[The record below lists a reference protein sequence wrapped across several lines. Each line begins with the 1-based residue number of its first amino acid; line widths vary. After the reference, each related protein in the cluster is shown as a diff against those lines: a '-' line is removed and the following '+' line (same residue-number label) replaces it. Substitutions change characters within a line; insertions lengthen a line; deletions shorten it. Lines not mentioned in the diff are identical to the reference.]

1 LCDLQHKG
9 KGAVEHKQ
17 DISGVDLQKLLD
29 PTNIMLKTDTP
40 YGIQRDIWWDIMFH
54 LCRRGQENIMVLSM
68 FIKLSTKLARRMGKS
83 QYLAISFPLVSE
95 TVSF

>member
-1 LCDLQHKG
+1 MCDLQQKG

-40 YGIQRDIWWDIMFH
+40 YGIQRDIWLDIMF
-54 LCRRGQENIMVLSM
+54 QENIMVLSM

-83 QYLAISFPLVSE
+83 
-95 TVSF
+95 